1 MKGIIGLPVLICL
14 AALAQD
20 KQPAAVGGGHLPARG
35 PAPGEAAAPA
45 RASTAAPGEPN
56 SARAANFIPVDE
68 KGHPNVPHVDARDDR
83 WIGHD
88 TGAGD
93 SHYRLDRPW
102 AHGRFTGGFGPQH
115 EFVLALDKVDPGLA
129 EWLAGGLERVTFGGF
144 YWNVAPYD
152 YNIPRGWKWNGDRV
166 AIYQDPVHAGWYLAY
181 SPRLGTY
188 AHVEY
193 LGKVVKGVQGPET
206 ARNSLPEVQPDFEN
220 DQVVINAP
228 HPKMHDH
235 KLNRVMIYAFRGG
248 ELLHYVDGHTV
259 DLHWQAGEVTW
270 SPASGLHYS
279 ETPPSHV
286 FNDPPPPNGVL
297 GMDIGIK
304 KAGDPGKVVGTAL
317 DPLRVDPKGHKL
329 EFENNQVRVIRVR
342 IGPRE
347 SVPMHEYVLN
357 RVVFYL
363 TDLNVRETSPEGTAR
378 VAQHKAGDFSWD
390 GPARHAVEN
399 LNDKPLEALV
409 VEVKN

>member
-1 MKGIIGLPVLICL
+1 VLVCL
-14 AALAQD
+14 AGFAQD
-20 KQPAAVGGGHLPARG
+20 REPAAVGGGHMPAGG
-35 PAPGEAAAPA
+35 PAPGKAGAQAEVSMAA
-45 RASTAAPGEPN
+45 RPGPN
-56 SARAANFIPVDE
+56 PGWAANIIPVDE

-83 WIGHD
+83 WVGHD
-88 TGAGD
+88 TGPGD
-93 SHYRLDRPW
+93 PHYRLDRPW
-102 AHGRFTGGFGPQH
+102 AHGRFVGGFGPQH
-115 EFVLALDKVDPGLA
+115 EFTLALDKVDPELA
-129 EWLAGGLERVTFGGF
+129 GWLSGGLERATFGGF
-144 YWNVAPYD
+144 YWNFAPYD
-152 YNIPRGWKWNGDRV
+152 YNIPRGWKWNGDPV

-181 SPRLGTY
+181 NPRSGTY

-193 LGKVVKGVQGPET
+193 LGKVVGGVQGPET
-206 ARNSLPEVQPDFEN
+206 ARNSPPEAQPDFEN
-220 DQVVINAP
+220 DQVVVNAP

-259 DLHWQAGEVTW
+259 DLRWQAGDVTW

-279 ETPPSHV
+279 ETPPDHV

-304 KAGDPGKVVGTAL
+304 KAGDPTKVASTAL
-317 DPLRVDPKGHKL
+317 DPLRVDPKDHTL
-329 EFENNQVRVIRVR
+329 EFENSQVRVIRVR
-342 IGPRE
+342 IGPRQ

-363 TDLNVRETSPEGTAR
+363 TDMNMRETSPEGAVR
-378 VAQHKAGDFSWD
+378 VTQHKAGDFSWD
-390 GPARHAVEN
+390 GPTRHAVEN
-399 LNDKPLEALV
+399 LNNRPFEALV

>member
-1 MKGIIGLPVLICL
+1 MKRIIGLSVFVCL
-14 AALAQD
+14 AASAQD
-20 KQPAAVGGGHLPARG
+20 KEPAAVGGGHIPARG
-35 PAPGEAAAPA
+35 PAPAKAAAPA
-45 RASTAAPGEPN
+45 PASTPAQGQPN
-56 SARAANFIPVDE
+56 TVRAGNFIAADE
-68 KGHPNVPHVDARDDR
+68 KGHPNVPHVDARNDR
-83 WIGHD
+83 WVGHD

-93 SHYRLDRPW
+93 PHYRLDRPW

-115 EFVLALDKVDPGLA
+115 VFALALDKVIAGLA
-129 EWLAGGLERVTFGGF
+129 EWLAGGLERITFGDF

-152 YNIPRGWKWNGDRV
+152 YNIPRGWKWNGDQV
-166 AIYQDPVHAGWYLAY
+166 VVYQDPVHAGWYLVY

-188 AHVEY
+188 AHAEY
-193 LGKVVKGVQGPET
+193 LGNVVKGVPGPET
-206 ARNSLPEVQPDFEN
+206 ARNSPPEMQPDFEN

-259 DLHWQAGEVTW
+259 DLHWRAGEVTW

-279 ETPPSHV
+279 ETPPDHV

-304 KAGDPGKVVGTAL
+304 KAGKPGKVASTAL

-329 EFENNQVRVIRVR
+329 EFENSQVRVIRVK
-342 IGPRE
+342 IGPRQ

-357 RVVFYL
+357 RVVFYF
-363 TDLNVRETSPEGTAR
+363 TDLNVRETSPDGKVR
-378 VAQHKAGDFSWD
+378 VTEHKAGDFSWD
-390 GPARHAVEN
+390 GPTKHKVEN
-399 LNDKPLEALV
+399 LNDKPFEALV

>member
-1 MKGIIGLPVLICL
+1 MKSIIGLSVLLCL
-14 AALAQD
+14 AAFAQD
-20 KQPAAVGGGHLPARG
+20 KTPAAVGGGHIPARG
-35 PAPGEAAAPA
+35 PAPAKAGAPVQA
-45 RASTAAPGEPN
+45 LPPANAQPNTIRAG
-56 SARAANFIPVDE
+56 NFIAVDQ
-68 KGHPNVPHVDARDDR
+68 KGHPNVPHVDAGTDR
-83 WIGHD
+83 WVGHD

-93 SHYRLDRPW
+93 PHYHLDHPW
-102 AHGRFTGGFGPQH
+102 AHGRFTGGFGPQQV
-115 EFVLALDKVDPGLA
+115 FTLALDKVDHGLA
-129 EWLAGGLERVTFGGF
+129 EWLAGGLERITFGDF
-144 YWNVAPYD
+144 YWDVAPFD

-193 LGKVVKGVQGPET
+193 LGKVVRGVKGPET
-206 ARNSLPEVQPDFEN
+206 ARNSPPEMQPDFEN

-248 ELLHYVDGHTV
+248 ELLHFVDGHTV
-259 DLHWQAGEVTW
+259 DLRWQAGDVTW

-279 ETPPSHV
+279 ETPPDHV

-304 KAGDPGKVVGTAL
+304 KAGNPGMAVRTAL

-329 EFENNQVRVIRVR
+329 EFENSQVRVIRVKV
-342 IGPRE
+342 GPRQ
-347 SVPMHEYVLN
+347 SVPMHEYLFN
-357 RVVFYL
+357 RVVFYF
-363 TDLNVRETSPEGTAR
+363 TDLNVRETSPEGKVKIT
-378 VAQHKAGDFSWD
+378 QHKAGDFSWD
-390 GPARHAVEN
+390 GPTRHKVEN
-399 LNDKPLEALV
+399 LSDKPFEALV
-409 VEVKN
+409 VDVKN

>member
-1 MKGIIGLPVLICL
+1 MKCIMGLWVLVCL
-14 AALAQD
+14 AAFAQD
-20 KQPAAVGGGHLPARG
+20 KAPAAVGGGHVPARG
-35 PAPGEAAAPA
+35 PASPKAAAPA
-45 RASTAAPGEPN
+45 PTQANAVRAG
-56 SARAANFIPVDE
+56 NFIAVDE
-68 KGHPNVPHVDARDDR
+68 SGHPNVPHVDARDDR
-83 WIGHD
+83 WVGHD
-88 TGAGD
+88 SGAGD
-93 SHYRLDRPW
+93 PHYRLDHPW
-102 AHGRFTGGFGPQH
+102 AHGRFTGGFGPQQ
-115 EFVLALDKVDPGLA
+115 EFALALDKVGGGLA
-129 EWLAGGLERVTFGGF
+129 GWLGEGLERATFGGF
-144 YWNVAPYD
+144 YWNFSAYD

-166 AIYQDPVHAGWYLAY
+166 VVYTDPVHAGWYLAY

-193 LGKVVKGVQGPET
+193 LGKVAGGVRGPET
-206 ARNSLPEVQPDFEN
+206 ARSSLPGTQPDFEN

-279 ETPPSHV
+279 ETTPSHV
-286 FNDPPPPNGVL
+286 FNDPPPPNGVM
-297 GMDIGIK
+297 GIDIGIK
-304 KAGDPGKVVGTAL
+304 KAGNPGKVASAAL
-317 DPLRVDPKGHKL
+317 DPLRVDPQGHKL
-329 EFENNQVRVIRVR
+329 EFENSQVRVIRVR

-347 SVPMHEYVLN
+347 SVPMHEYALN
-357 RVVFYL
+357 RVVFYF
-363 TDLNVRETSPEGTAR
+363 TDLKVSETSPEGTVR
-378 VAQHKAGDFSWD
+378 VTEHKAGDFSWD